1 MYVVNP
7 RSSSPD
13 PVLPSTTPIEISRI
27 MLPDD
32 TNPSGNVH
40 GGTILKMIEHA
51 GHIVANRHCNRDR
64 CGDEPPITTALVR
77 LEKMDFHQP
86 MLVGE
91 VAQLQAAITY
101 TSPNSLEAVV
111 DVWAENVITGE
122 RRHTNTAYLWYV
134 GLKYDPTSRNMP
146 LKDMVTSVPPLQ
158 GLSKEEAEA
167 GRQRYEMQK
176 NLRKVVSGPSSTGH
190 VYHYPEEVEEHSVLA
205 SQTTLANIV
214 LPSDCTVTGHMLGG
228 ALMKMMDNAAGI
240 CAARH
245 CRGQTVTAGI
255 DAIDFHKPVMN
266 GDMVFVTASMI
277 FTSAKSMEIE
287 VSFCFTWFI
296 THLPPHPSINYA
308 GDNRS

>member
-1 MYVVNP
+1 MA
-7 RSSSPD
+7 PD

-64 CGDEPPITTALVR
+64 KEDELPITTALVR

-91 VAQLQAAITY
+91 VAQLQAAVTY
-101 TSPNSLEAVV
+101 TSPHSLGVVV
-111 DVWAENVITGE
+111 DVWAENVLTGE

-134 GLKYDPTSRNMP
+134 GMSSNVTASSNGAP
-146 LKDMVTSVPPLQ
+146 LKGLVVPVPPLK
-158 GLSKEEAEA
+158 GLTPEEAAAGEERYRAQKAARKEA
-167 GRQRYEMQK
+167 GAA
-176 NLRKVVSGPSSTGH
+176 SGTEPPTH
-190 VYHYPEEVEEHSVLA
+190 VYHYPTDEVEEHSVLA

-228 ALMKMMDNAAGI
+228 ALMKMMDSAAGI

-245 CRGQTVTAGI
+245 CRARTVTACI
-255 DAIDFHKPVMN
+255 DVINFHETIAN
-266 GDMVFVTASMI
+266 GDMVFVTARMI

-287 VSFCFTWFI
+287 VS
-296 THLPPHPSINYA
+296 
-308 GDNRS
+308 D

>member
-1 MYVVNP
+1 
-7 RSSSPD
+7 
-13 PVLPSTTPIEISRI
+13 

-40 GGTILKMIEHA
+40 GGTILKMIEQA
-51 GHIVANRHCNRDR
+51 GHIVANRHCNRYR
-64 CGDEPPITTALVR
+64 HENEPPITTALVR

-91 VAQLQAAITY
+91 IAQLQAAVTY
-101 TSPNSLEAVV
+101 TSSNSLEAVV

-134 GLKYDPTSRNMP
+134 ALKYDPKLRSSP
-146 LKDMVTSVPPLQ
+146 LKEMLTSVPPIQ
-158 GLSKEEAEA
+158 GLSEEDTRAGKE
-167 GRQRYEMQK
+167 RYELQK
-176 NLRKVVSGPSSTGH
+176 NSRKAVNNTSENGHASNPPTH
-190 VYHYPEEVEEHSVLA
+190 VYHHYPEELEEHSVMA

-240 CAARH
+240 CATRH

-255 DAIDFHKPVMN
+255 DVVNFHETVVN
-266 GDMVFVTASMI
+266 GDMVFVTARMV
-277 FTSAKSMEIE
+277 FTSTKSMEIE
-287 VSFCFTWFI
+287 VNSACI
-296 THLPPHPSINYA
+296 PYQ
-308 GDNRS
+308 

>member
-1 MYVVNP
+1 
-7 RSSSPD
+7 
-13 PVLPSTTPIEISRI
+13 

-51 GHIVANRHCNRDR
+51 GHIVANRHCNQDR
-64 CGDEPPITTALVR
+64 LGDEPPITTALVR

-91 VAQLQAAITY
+91 VAQLQAAVTY
-101 TSPNSLEAVV
+101 TSPHSLEVVV

-134 GLKYDPTSRNMP
+134 GMSSDVTTGSNGAP
-146 LKDMVTSVPPLQ
+146 LKGLVVPVPPLK
-158 GLSKEEAEA
+158 GLTPEEAAAGEKRYQAQKAARREA
-167 GRQRYEMQK
+167 G
-176 NLRKVVSGPSSTGH
+176 GPSGTEHTSNPPTH
-190 VYHYPEEVEEHSVLA
+190 VYHYPEEEVEEHTVRA

-228 ALMKMMDNAAGI
+228 ALMKMMDSAAGI

-245 CRGQTVTAGI
+245 CRARTVTACI
-255 DAIDFHKPVMN
+255 DVVNFHEAVTN
-266 GDMVFVTASMI
+266 GDIVFVTARMI
-277 FTSAKSMEIE
+277 FASAKSMEIE
-287 VSFCFTWFI
+287 VSATDS
-296 THLPPHPSINYA
+296 L
-308 GDNRS
+308 